1 MLGRYGRLVPA
12 FFVERK
18 RMKVPMARLLAAAL
32 GAVLLFIG
40 ARADAQ
46 LLAPAPVRPD
56 AMMSALTTEVTDTL
70 RADRAAGRASD
81 IAQLVEQ
88 RIVPVFDFAR
98 MTALALAR
106 NWRLASP
113 EQQAQLAAEFKTLLV
128 HTYSRTLLELRD
140 QAIEY
145 KPLRAAAGEREVTV
159 RSAMRRAGA
168 EPLTI
173 DYDMAEELAGWRVYD
188 VKIAGVSVV
197 LAYRESFAATVRSS
211 GIDGLIKAL
220 QDKNRQNEA
229 RADAARRLDGVELG
243 VELAVAR

>member
-1 MLGRYGRLVPA
+1 
-12 FFVERK
+12 
-18 RMKVPMARLLAAAL
+18 
-32 GAVLLFIG
+32 
-40 ARADAQ
+40 
-46 LLAPAPVRPD
+46 
-56 AMMSALTTEVTDTL
+56 
-70 RADRAAGRASD
+70 
-81 IAQLVEQ
+81 
-88 RIVPVFDFAR
+88 
-98 MTALALAR
+98 
-106 NWRLASP
+106 
-113 EQQAQLAAEFKTLLV
+113 
-128 HTYSRTLLELRD
+128 
-140 QAIEY
+140 
-145 KPLRAAAGEREVTV
+145 V